1 MSNIF
6 QSNSDIRLE
15 LAIVSDTL
23 IILSKNNSINNIREL
38 PDGMTED
45 LSIVRIVDQK
55 PRELNSIRLEPDQVY
70 LIEDVNDQELKRRIT
85 LLFPNDQSINQI
97 LGAAYGNDI
106 IITDDSKYFEAI
118 LNNKGKFRIVY
129 FLNSS
134 INDII
139 GKESNDFLSLNE
151 SIVASYHGFIDLF
164 KSIPFEETL
173 IQNNGLYSLL
183 FPTDKNIPGETE
195 QSINIILTREEVD
208 ELIEGVSNVV
218 VCTIF
223 TDPHFINHLLESMFL
238 LLESVGV
245 FFIENEFIIHSIDLF
260 REYIIDKKYPRLFEV
275 FLRLLISLDTF
286 ELIAQHDNFKDFLLQ
301 LSEEYNI
308 ESDWKYY

>member
-1 MSNIF
+1 MTDIF

-15 LAIVSDTL
+15 LAIFSDTL
-23 IILSKNNSINNIREL
+23 IILTKNDTINSIREL
-38 PDGMTED
+38 PDGLIDD
-45 LSIVRIVDQK
+45 LLIVRIVDEK
-55 PRELNSIRLEPDQVY
+55 PNELNSIQLQSDQVY
-70 LIEDVNDQELKRRIT
+70 LIENVDDRDLKRKIT
-85 LLFPNDQSINQI
+85 LLFPNGQSINQV
-97 LGAAYGNDI
+97 LGAAYGNDVLI
-106 IITDDSKYFEAI
+106 SNDSKYFESI
-118 LNNKGKFRIVY
+118 LNNKGKFKIVY

-139 GKESNDFLSLNE
+139 GKEPNDFLLLNE
-151 SIVASYHGFIDLF
+151 AIVASYPGFIDYF
-164 KSIPFEETL
+164 KSTPFEETL
-173 IQNNGLYSLL
+173 KQNNGLYTLL
-183 FPTDKNIPGETE
+183 FPTDKNVPDETE
-195 QSINIILTREEVD
+195 QLFKISLTREEID
-208 ELIEGVSNVV
+208 DLIEGIGNVV

-238 LLESVGV
+238 LLNSVGIL
-245 FFIENEFIIHSIDLF
+245 FIENEFIIHNIELF
-260 REYIIDKKYPRLFEV
+260 REYIISKKHPRLYQI